1 MATEM
6 KKPSALLPKLKP
18 AEILRG
24 EVRRAFIGAYGFEER
39 STAWLSRQCN
49 EQVLLKGSTAYFVRY
64 DHPKGKNRVGG
75 ARRLAK
81 QLGLVR
87 RPDIHCDLIIP
98 GQVES
103 AIQES
108 ELFATINTYDEVIV
122 DVSSMTKLL
131 ILVLLVLLR
140 DYKGRLR
147 VVYAEAVSYGP
158 TRKQYESHA
167 CGMRMLAG
175 FPSLGA
181 SDVVSQQCLSSIR
194 MLGQPVTLMTFLSFN
209 EQLIRHLVGS
219 VSPHRLIAIN
229 GIPPRRG
236 NHWRQD
242 AMQEIHRQIVSE
254 YAGNNPMT
262 AEGKL
267 MYAISTLDYRLTL
280 DFLEESYLKYGLT
293 DRIIVGATGS
303 KMQTVGT
310 AFFKLL
316 RPDVHI
322 DYPLPDSYFPGSLS
336 HGVRGVWEIEF
347 DDYSGTSQK
356 LVDWENEQS

>member
-1 MATEM
+1 ME
-6 KKPSALLPKLKP
+6 KPSALLPRLRP
-18 AEILRG
+18 AKILRG
-24 EVRRAFIGAYGFEER
+24 QRRRAFVAAYGFEER
-39 STAWLSRQCN
+39 SIAWLSQQC
-49 EQVLLKGSTAYFVRY
+49 KGSSSLIGNAAHFVRY
-64 DHPKGKNRVGG
+64 DHPKGKNKVDG

-87 RPDIHCDLIIP
+87 RPDIHCDLMTP
-98 GQVES
+98 GQVET
-103 AIQES
+103 AIQDS
-108 ELFATINTYDEVIV
+108 ELFANINEYDEIIV
-122 DVSSMTKLL
+122 DISSMTKLL

-140 DYKGRLR
+140 DFKGRLR

-158 TRKQYESHA
+158 TRKQYDSHA
-167 CGMRMLAG
+167 SGMRLLAG

-181 SDVVSQQCLSSIR
+181 SEVVSQRCLSSIR

-229 GIPPRRG
+229 GIPPRSG

-242 AMQEIHRQIVSE
+242 AMQAIHRQIIAE
-254 YAGNNPMT
+254 YSSSNPLTPAGQ
-262 AEGKL
+262 L
-267 MYAISTLDYRLTL
+267 RHAISTLDFRQTL
-280 DFLEESYLKYGLT
+280 DFLEGSYTTFGLT

-316 RPDVHI
+316 RPDVHV

-336 HGVRGVWEIEF
+336 HGVHGIWEITI
-347 DDYSGTSQK
+347 DQYSETTQK
-356 LVDWENEQS
+356 LVDWEKRQ